1 MQSDANLKE
10 ISYRGGLVTFRV
22 PAHWVEEYGR
32 DGGAMFY
39 EDAPNSPT
47 FRFEVI
53 SAQSPS
59 VITCADAPKVLAE
72 LANTAPVDEIE
83 VLSNGNALV
92 KYVQSPIDRGQ
103 MLHITYW
110 SVAQVIPSNNIRIA
124 TFSYTLLSG
133 QELEHQ
139 FQRELQLLDAEVRS
153 SVFWPHAA

>member
-1 MQSDANLKE
+1 
-10 ISYRGGLVTFRV
+10 
-22 PAHWVEEYGR
+22 
-32 DGGAMFY
+32 MFY

-47 FRFEVI
+47 FRLEVI

-59 VITCADAPKVLAE
+59 VITCADAPEVLAE

-83 VLSNGNALV
+83 VLPNGNALV